1 MDTTAVSPNGT
12 SPHVSVGDD
21 RSRPAPPLLPLG
33 ALLREWEDF
42 ATDVHDARVRG
53 IARGPVSGLA
63 LLDRELGGVLE
74 PGLHVVHGTPGVGK
88 TAFALQVAATCG
100 TPCLYVT
107 CEMRPVELLARITA
121 RATET
126 YLGRLKSGE
135 LTPADSLAK
144 VKEAI
149 RQVPQLGIVDATEVH
164 LPTDLMRE
172 YADTVRGDGRH
183 VLIVIDSVHSW
194 AAAGPS
200 VLDEYE
206 RLNEALASLR
216 IVAGRLGCPVL
227 AVAERNRASMKGGGL
242 NASAGSRKFE
252 YAAQSVF
259 DLSEPEDEKGGAG
272 AGVPLAADEKPVDLR
287 VVKNRAGAAGKRLRL
302 AFHGALQRYTEAG
315 A

>member
-1 MDTTAVSPNGT
+1 MDTTAVPPNGT
-12 SPHVSVGDD
+12 TPQVPLGGV
-21 RSRPAPPLLPLG
+21 RSTPVPPLLPLA
-33 ALLREWEDF
+33 ALLGEWEAF
-42 ATDVHDARVRG
+42 AADVHDARVRG
-53 IARGPVSGLA
+53 VARGPVSGLA
-63 LLDRELGGVLE
+63 SLDRELGGVLE

-88 TAFALQVAATCG
+88 TAFALQVAVTCG

-121 RATET
+121 RATGT

-149 RQVPQLGIVDATEVH
+149 RQVPQLGIVDATEAH

-172 YADTVRGDGRH
+172 YADAVRGDSRH
-183 VLIVIDSVHSW
+183 VLIVVDSVHSW
-194 AAAGPS
+194 ADAGPG

-216 IVAGRLGCPVL
+216 IAAGRLGSPVL

-242 NASAGSRKFE
+242 SASAGSRKFE
-252 YAAQSVF
+252 YAAESVF
-259 DLSEPEDEKGGAG
+259 DLSEPDDEKGAG
-272 AGVPLAADEKPVDLR
+272 AGMALAADEKAVDLR